1 VATGWWWEEDPRWQ
15 RHATLLDELG
25 VTIGEAMP
33 SSGEHFL
40 SELLSHMPLL
50 EVEQTHHVLEFEFED
65 ADTFWAWCWVFDSI
79 GDGPVP
85 GQLVA
90 DLATANHR

>member
-1 VATGWWWEEDPRWQ
+1 
-15 RHATLLDELG
+15 
-25 VTIGEAMP
+25 
-33 SSGEHFL
+33 
-40 SELLSHMPLL
+40 MPLF